1 MVDGKGG
8 HEFNIGMAVFANI
21 GSQYVSETFANGVAA
36 VVTADAVVN
45 NVHMTECG
53 RQPADGR
60 MAIVT
65 IGTSINMSR
74 VLACRNDAVMAGFAG
89 T

>member
-1 MVDGKGG
+1 MVDGKGRR
-8 HEFNIGMAVFANI
+8 EFNVRMAVFANI
-21 GSQYVSETFANGVAA
+21 GGQYVSEILANGVAA

-65 IGTSINMSR
+65 IGASINMSR
-74 VLACRNDAVMAGFAG
+74 VLACRNDAVMAGSAG